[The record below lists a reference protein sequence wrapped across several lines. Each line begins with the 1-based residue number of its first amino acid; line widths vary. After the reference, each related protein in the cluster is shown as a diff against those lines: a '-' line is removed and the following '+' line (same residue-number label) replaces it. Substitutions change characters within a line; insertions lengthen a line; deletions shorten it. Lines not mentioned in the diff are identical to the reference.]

1 MFHIASTRFN
11 NETYET
17 NMSYRKKTES
27 AVIYGTSIQV
37 QRKYDSGSL
46 MFVIEMNNE
55 ENRIEGIGLIRNTL
69 VTERRH
75 HIYSNNDYN
84 RFIYHGDYW
93 LSRKQL
99 DDLNPEIVEICDLV
113 LFKGKSHLKRQS
125 GISVLTKQ
133 LFTNWD
139 YSLFKMKEQI
149 RGAFIKVF
157 KSNNNINEN
166 NLKTAIIINEN
177 NLKNS
182 PEDND
187 I

>member
-75 HIYSNNDYN
+75 YIYSNNDYN
-84 RFIYHGDYW
+84 RFIYKVY
-93 LSRKQL
+93 
-99 DDLNPEIVEICDLV
+99 DLI
-113 LFKGKSHLKRQS
+113 
-125 GISVLTKQ
+125 
-133 LFTNWD
+133 
-139 YSLFKMKEQI
+139 Y
-149 RGAFIKVF
+149 
-157 KSNNNINEN
+157 
-166 NLKTAIIINEN
+166 
-177 NLKNS
+177 
-182 PEDND
+182 
-187 I
+187 